1 MDTAATGNASLTKM
15 STASVKQIRPCELL
29 PLEVNNSATI
39 PVGSGTYGDCF
50 LKTFKRFGIT
60 VVEKKLPTS
69 DLKAVMNEAQ
79 CMNTLTHASI
89 PYLLGV
95 QIEEKPFSLVMQFVG
110 DENLESV
117 TIHKLLHQT
126 IPKHLLLSANEWI
139 SVLLDIAEAL
149 FHVHIKGFLHC
160 DVKSNN
166 VLVTGKKG
174 FLIDFGKACLIS
186 RPKARKY
193 TSFYNHIA
201 TEVLRGQPVST
212 SSDVFF
218 VWGNHIYHWKE
229 IAKRL
234 SGILRKALQRCQAS
248 VETNY
253 GRSNEN
259 LEGKCTMKAVILPA
273 PAPIYTNCRN

>member
-1 MDTAATGNASLTKM
+1 M

-29 PLEVNNSATI
+29 PLEGNNPATI

-50 LKTFKRFGIT
+50 LKTFKRFGLT

-89 PYLLGV
+89 PHLLGV
-95 QIEEKPFSLVMQFVG
+95 QIEEKPFSLVMQFLG
-110 DENLESV
+110 DEDMESV
-117 TIHKLLHQT
+117 TIHQT
-126 IPKHLLLSANEWI
+126 MPKHLLLSTNEWI

-186 RPKARKY
+186 RPTARKY

-212 SSDVFF
+212 SCEY
-218 VWGNHIYHWKE
+218 I
-229 IAKRL
+229 
-234 SGILRKALQRCQAS
+234 Q
-248 VETNY
+248 
-253 GRSNEN
+253 
-259 LEGKCTMKAVILPA
+259 
-273 PAPIYTNCRN
+273 